1 MSVSSTRLILAGLL
15 VAKAGDELGKAHR
28 QSDAEKVEDSI
39 GLLETVGKYFF
50 YGSLMYPRM
59 IQRVLGLSGLP
70 ALKPAAVGGLRVK
83 MLGPYPA
90 LVDGEPS
97 AVVRGVAFDIEG
109 AEQKEKLAQ
118 YETECYT
125 TRQVLISVDGE
136 EDKVLGTTFVW
147 NGNPDD
153 LDEGTFDVASWEK
166 RMSRILDR

>member
-1 MSVSSTRLILAGLL
+1 MAE
-15 VAKAGDELGKAHR
+15 AGDNSVKASH
-28 QSDAEKVEDSI
+28 QSDAGQVEDKI
-39 GLLETVGKYFF
+39 GLLETVENYFF

-59 IQRVLGLSGLP
+59 IQHVLGLSELP
-70 ALKPAAVGGLRVK
+70 ALKAAQVVGLRIK

-90 LVDGEPS
+90 LVDGDPS
-97 AVVRGVAFDIEG
+97 AVVRGMAFDVEG
-109 AEQKEKLAQ
+109 SEQKEKLAQ

-125 TRQVLISVDGE
+125 TRNVLISVDGE

-166 RMSRILDR
+166 RMSRILNS